1 VALLVEDGQEQ
12 IFCIIC
18 SLPEPLQQRS
28 LTARTPR
35 RRLQTRTDLSR
46 LAAEPLHKRIV
57 PGARGVRSLELG
69 TSFEEAVDAGDVGV
83 RDLHKSAKAAPRAS
97 RKQTGRQRCF
107 KERQ

>member
-1 VALLVEDGQEQ
+1 MALLVEDGEEQ
-12 IFCIIC
+12 IICIIC

-28 LTARTPR
+28 LAARTPC

-57 PGARGVRSLELG
+57 PGARGVRSLKLG
-69 TSFEEAVDAGDVGV
+69 AGLEQAIHPGDVGV
-83 RDLHKSAKAAPRAS
+83 GDLSKSAKATPRGS

-107 KERQ
+107 RERQ